1 MVMFRETMN
10 QEVNRKKMMMSD
22 LDCYREIFSKWLLIS
37 PVLFTFVLITFS
49 SLWFVAL
56 WLSSDSHCCKIHT
69 FSNFFSQGSS
79 DSDGERKDECFACDT
94 KNCMKFSCLDLGVK
108 ENTCERIDNH

>member
-1 MVMFRETMN
+1 MN

-56 WLSSDSHCCKIHT
+56 WLSSDSHCCKFIPFRT
-69 FSNFFSQGSS
+69 SS
-79 DSDGERKDECFACDT
+79 LKGVATAMERGKMSVSHVT
-94 KNCMKFSCLDLGVK
+94 QKTV
-108 ENTCERIDNH
+108 